1 MNTMIAL
8 GRGVKT
14 PLFYAGTLDR
24 ITYTDCGISFTAEL
38 RISVSHVKTEQ
49 EEIITEG
56 ED

>member
-1 MNTMIAL
+1 MIAV